1 MFYSASPVW
10 FKAGAQIFS
19 DGGLNYLG
27 SEGLV
32 HAQSI
37 LAVLSVQAVLMGG
50 AEAYRASNTNSDIS
64 YPGGSFDPMGMS
76 DDPNALAELKVKEL
90 KNGRLAMF
98 SMLGYY
104 VQGLVTRQG
113 PVENWASHIA
123 DPTSANLFAYTSDLA
138 MLTSAGDKLAAR
150 YGPARCAG
158 GGGGLPYLA
167 ALRHPGPAGPHL
179 RRPRA
184 AQHRR
189 GHPAASP

>member
-1 MFYSASPVW
+1 M
-10 FKAGAQIFS
+10 
-19 DGGLNYLG
+19 G
-27 SEGLV
+27 S
-32 HAQSI
+32 
-37 LAVLSVQAVLMGG
+37 

-138 MLTSAGDKLAAR
+138 MFASAGDKLAAR

-167 ALRHPGPAGPHL
+167 SLRHPGPAGPHL

-184 AQHRR
+184 AQRR
-189 GHPAASP
+189 RSHPATSP

>member
-1 MFYSASPVW
+1 MTADPVTFKAYREAETLHASFAKLGTVGYLTPELLSKNAGVSFGEPMW

-37 LAVLSVQAVLMGG
+37 LAVLSVQAVLRGG

-64 YPGGSFDPMGMS
+64 YPGGFFDLMGMS

-123 DPTSANLFAYTSDLA
+123 DPTSANVFAYTSDLTMFA
-138 MLTSAGDKLAAR
+138 SAGDKLAAW
-150 YGPARCAG
+150 
-158 GGGGLPYLA
+158 
-167 ALRHPGPAGPHL
+167 
-179 RRPRA
+179 
-184 AQHRR
+184 
-189 GHPAASP
+189 